1 LLASSIDKFATEVRH
16 LARTEVR
23 ELEERF
29 DVGNQGSSAMPHK
42 RNPHESE
49 RLSGLARVLR
59 GYVVPALE
67 NVPLWHERDISN
79 SSVERIV
86 LPDACTLIHF
96 MLHEFT
102 ELVSNWVVNEERM
115 LTNVES
121 TGGAIFSQRAML
133 ALVERGMDRQEAYK
147 LVQRH
152 ALEVWDRGGH
162 LRDSLK
168 TEASVVERLGPEGI
182 DELFDYAYHLRHVD
196 SAFERLGLSVPVG
209 AGD

>member
-1 LLASSIDKFATEVRH
+1 
-16 LARTEVR
+16 
-23 ELEERF
+23 
-29 DVGNQGSSAMPHK
+29 
-42 RNPHESE
+42 
-49 RLSGLARVLR
+49 
-59 GYVVPALE
+59 
-67 NVPLWHERDISN
+67 
-79 SSVERIV
+79 
-86 LPDACTLIHF
+86 
-96 MLHEFT
+96 
-102 ELVSNWVVNEERM
+102 
-115 LTNVES
+115 
-121 TGGAIFSQRAML
+121 ML